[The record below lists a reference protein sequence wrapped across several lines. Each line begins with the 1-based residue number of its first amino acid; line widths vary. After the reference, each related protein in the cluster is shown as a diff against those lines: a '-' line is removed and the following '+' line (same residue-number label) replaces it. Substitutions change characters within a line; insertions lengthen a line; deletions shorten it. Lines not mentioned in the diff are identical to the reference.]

1 MYSKKNLIARIDC
14 CIDRDADSFCAN
26 GSTSIVHSPIGSYR
40 EAAAEP
46 LARFVYRFGVENIGR
61 PHLAL
66 VRYPDDKRRFML
78 IGDGTSYDLSTG
90 VITGHAFPVSGKMQE
105 LNQVFWPRWKDCTLG
120 FTTWG
125 YGEPAAAASIEIYE
139 LEELPPLDIPN
150 HPGNRELGIQYEDCC
165 GTGAS
170 EGARTFSEWL
180 DRVITY
186 AKHTG
191 QNLLSYPI
199 AWYHGP
205 IFPSRTE
212 RGDVFSIVVAE
223 DRRQYIAWTD
233 DPPDWP
239 ATLLERFEQ
248 EGLEF
253 QGVLT
258 LLRLSSLMR
267 KFDPDL
273 ERILSGGDT
282 LHNML
287 WNDHVQAGTM
297 DWTTVYNTLNFPAI
311 LDRPDP
317 ISLKPDFAWAY
328 GESTEHTYR
337 ENAPYRPGP
346 IFNPLHPEVQDAV
359 REFFHEI
366 AERYGR
372 FSSFKGVA
380 VTMWAPTMLW
390 FGSLHSGYDD
400 VTIRLFE
407 KETGIEVPVDPL
419 DRQRF
424 SKRYQYLT
432 FQCRQAWIDWRCRK
446 IRDFICELRDT
457 LVSVRPDLRLT
468 LNLWSEPYVPA
479 VLGAG
484 RAEHQIYARPGT
496 HQLYKEAG
504 LDMRLFER
512 EANIEFDLQTEGGGR
527 DRSPSNQPGS
537 KLEQFF
543 MFRDH
548 DFLDEETN
556 TALRSQAQPG
566 VFIFNAWHE
575 AWGKHLWFANDAADP
590 NLPDIAETYGQRSG
604 KSFRINSVYAKD
616 GFWWDSELRI
626 SPAFPPAPHFL
637 EQYAHALAEY
647 DATRITRG
655 GLFLDK
661 AHAEEVRRFA
671 SAYRALPRVRFATVG
686 QSTDPVAV
694 RTAVHEGRRYIYLVN
709 REWYPIQV
717 TLVLQGKIEPVLDLA
732 KEQELPASDA
742 LVIDLGGYGLR
753 ALATSPSVDVVD
765 SSVVPPVDIVESLT
779 SHASIV
785 QERILE
791 LQAGGRHLAGLS
803 TISTRIADAV
813 NHRHYALLR
822 RLLTSY
828 PARKA
833 MELEASA
840 TSLNSASIPA

>member
-1 MYSKKNLIARIDC
+1 MYSKKKLIARIDC
-14 CIDRDADSFCAN
+14 CVDRDADSYCAN
-26 GSTSIVHSPIGSYR
+26 GSTSVVHSPMGSYR
-40 EAAAEP
+40 EATAEP
-46 LARFVYRFGVENIGR
+46 LARFVYRFTVESVGQ
-61 PHLAL
+61 PHLA
-66 VRYPDDKRRFML
+66 VIRYPDDKRRFML

-90 VITGHAFPVSGKMQE
+90 VITGHAFPLSGKMQE
-105 LNQVFWPRWKDCTLG
+105 THQVFWPRWKDCTLG

-139 LEELPPLDIPN
+139 VGELQPLAIPPSM
-150 HPGNRELGIQYEDCC
+150 GNRDLGIQYEDCC

-180 DRVITY
+180 DHVVTY

-205 IFPSRTE
+205 IFPSTVE

-223 DRRQYIAWTD
+223 DRKQYIAWTD
-233 DPPDWP
+233 EPPDWP
-239 ATLLERFEQ
+239 ATLLERFER
-248 EGLEF
+248 EKLDF

-258 LLRLSSLMR
+258 LLRLSSLMK

-273 ERILSGGDT
+273 ERIISGGET

-297 DWTTVYNTLNFPAI
+297 DWTTVYNTLNFPDI
-311 LDRPDP
+311 LNRPDP

-328 GESTEHTYR
+328 GESTEHTYQ

-346 IFNPLHPEVQDAV
+346 IFNPLHPEVQKSI
-359 REFFHEI
+359 REFFREI

-400 VTIRLFE
+400 FTVSLFE
-407 KETGIEVPVDPL
+407 KETGIAVPVDPL

-446 IRDFICELRDT
+446 IRDFICDLRDT
-457 LVSVRPDLRLT
+457 FTSVRADLRLT

-484 RAEHQIYARPGT
+484 RAEHQLYARPGT

-504 LDMRLFER
+504 LDMRLFEG
-512 EANIEFDLQTEGGGR
+512 EANIDFDLQTEGGGR
-527 DRSPSNQPGS
+527 DRSPSNQPGAR
-537 KLEQFF
+537 LEQFF

-556 TALRSQAQPG
+556 TAMRGQSQPG

-575 AWGKHLWFANDAADP
+575 AWGKHLWFANDAEDP
-590 NLPDIAETYGQRSG
+590 NLPAVAETYDQQSG

-637 EQYAHALAEY
+637 EQYAHAVAEY
-647 DATRITRG
+647 DAVRITRG

-661 AHAEEVRRFA
+661 AHSEEVRAFA
-671 SAYRALPRVRFATVG
+671 RAYRALPRVRFATVG
-686 QSTDPVAV
+686 SSTDPVAV
-694 RTAVHEGRRYIYLVN
+694 RTAIHQGRRYFYLIN
-709 REWYPIQV
+709 REWYPVRV
-717 TLVLQGKIEPVLDLA
+717 TLALRGERAPVYDLA
-732 KEQELPASDA
+732 SGLEVSSSET
-742 LVIDLGGYGLR
+742 LVIDLAGYELR
-753 ALATSPSVDVVD
+753 SLSTSPLQ
-765 SSVVPPVDIVESLT
+765 DIGDFSAETPQGVIESLRNE
-779 SHASIV
+779 ASVV
-785 QERILE
+785 QERIRTI
-791 LQAGGRHLAGLS
+791 QAGGRQVAGLS
-803 TISTRIADAV
+803 SISARISEAV
-813 NHRHYALLR
+813 DRGHYALLR
-822 RLLTSY
+822 RLLMSY

-833 MELEASA
+833 MESEAGSEA
-840 TSLNSASIPA
+840 LAPAP